1 MRFDILGAE
10 AIHRL
15 AQFDALAGNEKD
27 GRPFA
32 AIAVE
37 FASDEDVGDGFVSR
51 GAGADHLAA
60 GVVDGRHDAEDRAR
74 RVLFK
79 DAHAPDSVGVVDE
92 EAVVFR
98 TVDAQQLHLKLDD
111 LGDVVAL
118 RVVPSGTVIS
128 TPSAGDGRSMS

>member
-37 FASDEDVGDGFVSR
+37 FASDEDVGDV
-51 GAGADHLAA
+51 
-60 GVVDGRHDAEDRAR
+60 
-74 RVLFK
+74 
-79 DAHAPDSVGVVDE
+79 
-92 EAVVFR
+92 
-98 TVDAQQLHLKLDD
+98 
-111 LGDVVAL
+111 
-118 RVVPSGTVIS
+118 
-128 TPSAGDGRSMS
+128 